1 MCVIALLLA
10 TSNRSR
16 SKPASDYKPAVL
28 KLIYTI
34 NPTQSDSSFL
44 DTILIPSSG
53 EPAAQRIQID
63 PKQFT
68 RLLSQFYSQVASL
81 RTIKTSDESA
91 PARRLHEI
99 LIGPLDKEI
108 RKRNITTLLI
118 SANTGLQAVPFAAL
132 HDGEEWFG
140 TRYSFSLTPSLSL
153 MKQHQAGLKISQ
165 KALLAGSSTFKGL
178 APLPMVPQ
186 EIEQISKVRAGN
198 TYLNENF
205 TRQLFNSLSENSA
218 VDLVHLSTHAEFLPG
233 GPEKSK
239 IYLGQGSLSVKEFA
253 GIRLSREDNP
263 FELFT
268 LSACRTALG
277 DRDSEL
283 GLAGLALQA
292 GAKTAIGSL
301 WYVDDLA
308 TTVYFIRFYRLL
320 DQGLPKGEAMR
331 QVRDEL
337 ANNQI
342 EVRNQ
347 SLYDRDGEILIKD
360 LTPSQKRKLKSR
372 LDHPFFWAA
381 PIMLGLPW

>member
-1 MCVIALLLA
+1 MCI
-10 TSNRSR
+10 R
-16 SKPASDYKPAVL
+16 
-28 KLIYTI
+28 
-34 NPTQSDSSFL
+34 DS
-44 DTILIPSSG
+44 
-53 EPAAQRIQID
+53 
-63 PKQFT
+63 
-68 RLLSQFYSQVASL
+68 
-81 RTIKTSDESA
+81 
-91 PARRLHEI
+91 
-99 LIGPLDKEI
+99 
-108 RKRNITTLLI
+108 
-118 SANTGLQAVPFAAL
+118 
-132 HDGEEWFG
+132 
-140 TRYSFSLTPSLSL
+140 
-153 MKQHQAGLKISQ
+153 
-165 KALLAGSSTFKGL
+165 AGSSTFKGL

-205 TRQLFNSLSENSA
+205 TRQLFNSLSQNSA

-253 GIRLSREDNP
+253 GLRLSREDNP